1 MCCSRTLLSCISGS
15 YASRHPETRASTR
28 GAPGKRPE
36 NPSED
41 SRYPPCY
48 HEKGRPSATPPGP
61 PARSPCAVFNRYL
74 APGISLGKVSKVLH
88 LKRPHLFPILDSR
101 VTRAYR
107 KPAEEAAALHPGR
120 GHRRMY
126 WAAVRNDVVAPAN
139 ASALASLRGLLRG
152 DADERV
158 RQVAQLSDVRLLDIL
173 TWQP

>member
-1 MCCSRTLLSCISGS
+1 M
-15 YASRHPETRASTR
+15 
-28 GAPGKRPE
+28 
-36 NPSED
+36 
-41 SRYPPCY
+41 
-48 HEKGRPSATPPGP
+48 
-61 PARSPCAVFNRYL
+61 
-74 APGISLGKVSKVLH
+74 GKVSKVLH